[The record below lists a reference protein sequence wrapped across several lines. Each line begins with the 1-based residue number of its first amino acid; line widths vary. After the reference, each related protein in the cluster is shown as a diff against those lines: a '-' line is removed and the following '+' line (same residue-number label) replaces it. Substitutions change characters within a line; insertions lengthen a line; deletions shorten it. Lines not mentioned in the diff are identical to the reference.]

1 MRWCAPTP
9 PHSGRDRMATLWLS
23 WGQTKG
29 VSSHTCKAV
38 RLHAIQAYLSLDLIT
53 HSHSPSFSRRWLVVC
68 LLRYDPRRCSRS
80 PTPFD
85 SLYTCVATT
94 FVCAMRFWLSFTLF
108 LSLVWLSRTLLIC
121 LTLLHAFFLYGSKLV
136 SGHPF
141 PFVAVLFRCGGVGQ
155 PGTAGEGGFGA

>member
-1 MRWCAPTP
+1 M
-9 PHSGRDRMATLWLS
+9 
-23 WGQTKG
+23 
-29 VSSHTCKAV
+29 
-38 RLHAIQAYLSLDLIT
+38 RLHAIQAYLSLGLIT

-121 LTLLHAFFLYGSKLV
+121 LTLLHAFFLRLQTSKRPPFSFRCSLV
-136 SGHPF
+136 SLWRGRSARYGGRRWF
-141 PFVAVLFRCGGVGQ
+141 WSLNFFLFLSAQRGGNRAIAIQPWVSRCAKARSYQ
-155 PGTAGEGGFGA
+155 AC